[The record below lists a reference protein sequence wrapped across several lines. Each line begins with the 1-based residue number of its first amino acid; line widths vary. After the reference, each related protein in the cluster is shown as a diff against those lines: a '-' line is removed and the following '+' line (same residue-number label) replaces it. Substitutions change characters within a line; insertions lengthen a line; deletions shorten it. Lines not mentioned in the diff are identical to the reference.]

1 MTASVLPRGHF
12 LRIGSSDPD
21 QDGDD
26 DSTPQGDTDHDWWST
41 DGRPM
46 RSQAA
51 SGLPQ
56 IQQVTDPNNA
66 PDPQGDELP
75 AGVAFPLSE
84 AFGAQWAT
92 SPEGAQPRAGGQA
105 TAATLTPGTAR
116 ILGHSDA
123 MAGRHPQ
130 HKESFQHSKIQHG
143 RYLEGYNETA
153 GLIHGLVGRAAM
165 SASEYETLTGRRDLH
180 SSYLAAY
187 AKGRQMNTTP
197 QGIYRADDEG
207 QATASRHVAD
217 AWSQPRRTTDDINAP
232 YNSQATTPDPAS
244 QNMSPESGDYAA
256 GRSAGAADRAR
267 GDRPAFADN
276 SSGVSPYV
284 KGYAEG
290 FGGASSPQS
299 PLDAPAS
306 MGGDSGQAMNT
317 GEAQRAFEVSRAPR
331 TARLRRASASFAP
344 QALMSDTDFRKGYL
358 FAAKWRQGQRL
369 AGVGSPSFEAG
380 LYAGMTDSPRS
391 QAAWSA
397 AHRRMGSRHP
407 QLTRRMRLH
416 ASFTAK
422 QMSRGAGLGRRGAYL
437 VTRAG
442 TTTDL
447 VTDGPG
453 TSPDPM
459 GSTPINGPGTPPP
472 MAGLSDPAAS
482 GGAPPYQGTAP
493 LPGGPVVP
501 DDVMGAP
508 QQAPQTSGA
517 FTNTFSGNHPENAT
531 LAPVAPN
538 DANGHGYSNRD
549 AYAGDPHGTDRLAA
563 FRSRVREGMRK
574 MASSEIYDTDP
585 DTGAWREG
593 HPRERPRAG
602 EAGAAYSHETDA
614 ADAQRERQRYQD
626 HVPSDWERQRGYD
639 IYGRSLQ

>member
-12 LRIGSSDPD
+12 LVTGASDPD
-21 QDGDD
+21 RDGDD
-26 DSTPQGDTDHDWWST
+26 DSTPQGDTDHDWWSA

-66 PDPQGDELP
+66 PDPQGDQLP
-75 AGVAFPLSE
+75 DGVAFPLSE
-84 AFGAQWAT
+84 AFGTQWVT
-92 SPEGAQPRAGGQA
+92 SPGGAQPRAGGQA
-105 TAATLTPGTAR
+105 TARSSLNPDTAR

-123 MAGRHPQ
+123 MAGRQPQ
-130 HKESFQHSKIQHG
+130 HKESFGHSKIQHG
-143 RYLEGYNETA
+143 RYLGGYNETA

-165 SASEYETLTGRRDLH
+165 SASEYENLTGRGDLH

-187 AKGRQMNTTP
+187 AKGRQMNATP

-207 QATASRHVAD
+207 QATASRRVAD
-217 AWSQPRRTTDDINAP
+217 AWSQPRRTTDDVNPP

-244 QNMSPESGDYAA
+244 QNMGPGASDYAA
-256 GRSAGAADRAR
+256 GKSAGQADRAR

-290 FGGASSPQS
+290 FGGAQSPQG
-299 PLDAPAS
+299 PPDVPAS
-306 MGGDSGQAMNT
+306 MGGDSGQAMNA
-317 GEAQRAFEVSRAPR
+317 GEAQRAFDVARAPR
-331 TARLRRASASFAP
+331 TARLRRVSASFAP
-344 QALMSDTDFRKGYL
+344 QSLMGDPDFRKGYL

-369 AGVGSPSFEAG
+369 AGVGSPAFEAG
-380 LYAGMTDSPRS
+380 LYAGMTDSPAS

-397 AHRRMGSRHP
+397 AHRRMGSKHP
-407 QLTRRMRLH
+407 QLKRRMRLH

-422 QMSRGAGLGRRGAYL
+422 QLAKGGGLGRRGAYL
-437 VTRAG
+437 VRRAG

-459 GSTPINGPGTPPP
+459 GSTPLNGPGAPPP

-482 GGAPPYQGTAP
+482 GGAPPYQGAAP

-501 DDVMGAP
+501 DDVMGTP
-508 QQAPQTSGA
+508 QQAPQASGP
-517 FTNTFSGNHPENAT
+517 FTNTFSGDHQENVT

-538 DANGHGYSNRD
+538 SADGHGYSNRE
-549 AYAGDPHGTDRLAA
+549 AYDGDPHGTDRLAA
-563 FRSRVREGMRK
+563 FRKRVQ
-574 MASSEIYDTDP
+574 
-585 DTGAWREG
+585 
-593 HPRERPRAG
+593 AG
-602 EAGAAYSHETDA
+602 LARMGE
-614 ADAQRERQRYQD
+614 
-626 HVPSDWERQRGYD
+626 
-639 IYGRSLQ
+639 L

>member
-12 LRIGSSDPD
+12 LRTGAWDPD
-21 QDGDD
+21 HDGDD
-26 DSTPQGDTDHDWWST
+26 DSTPQGDTDHDWWSA

-56 IQQVTDPNNA
+56 IQQVTDPSNA

-75 AGVAFPLSE
+75 DGVAFPLNE
-84 AFGAQWAT
+84 AFGTQWVT
-92 SPEGAQPRAGGQA
+92 SPGGAQPRAGGQA
-105 TAATLTPGTAR
+105 TARSSLNPDTAR

-123 MAGRHPQ
+123 MAGRQPQ
-130 HKESFQHSKIQHG
+130 HKESFGHSKIQHG
-143 RYLEGYNETA
+143 RYLGGYNETA

-165 SASEYETLTGRRDLH
+165 SPAEYENLTGRADLH

-187 AKGRQMNTTP
+187 ARGRQLNSTP
-197 QGIYRADDEG
+197 QGVYRADDEG
-207 QATASRHVAD
+207 QSTASRRQAD
-217 AWSQPRRTTDDINAP
+217 AWSQPRRTTDDVNPP

-244 QNMSPESGDYAA
+244 QNMGHDASDYAA
-256 GRSAGAADRAR
+256 GKSAGAADRAR

-290 FGGASSPQS
+290 FGGAQSPQG
-299 PLDAPAS
+299 PPDVPAS
-306 MGGDSGQAMNT
+306 MGGDSGQAMNA
-317 GEAQRAFEVSRAPR
+317 GEAQRAFDVARAPR
-331 TARLRRASASFAP
+331 TASLRRASAAFAP
-344 QALMSDTDFRKGYL
+344 QSLMGDPDFRKGYL
-358 FAAKWRQGQRL
+358 FATKWRQGQRL

-380 LYAGMTDSPRS
+380 LYSGITDSARAS
-391 QAAWSA
+391 QSAWTA
-397 AHRRMGSRHP
+397 AHRKLGARHP
-407 QLTRRMRLH
+407 QLTRRMQLH
-416 ASFTAK
+416 SSFTAK
-422 QMSRGAGLGRRGAYL
+422 LTGKGGGLASRGAYL

-459 GSTPINGPGTPPP
+459 GSTPLNGPGAPPP

-482 GGAPPYQGTAP
+482 GGSPPYQGAAP

-501 DDVMGAP
+501 DDVMGTP
-508 QQAPQTSGA
+508 QQSPQASGP
-517 FTNTFSGNHPENAT
+517 FTNTFSGDHQENVT

-538 DANGHGYSNRD
+538 DASGRGYSNRE
-549 AYAGDPHGTDRLAA
+549 AYDGDPHGTDRLAV
-563 FRSRVREGMRK
+563 FRATVREGMRK
-574 MASSEIYDTDP
+574 MASSEVYDTDP

-602 EAGAAYSHETDA
+602 EAGVSAYPAPSAEPGNHI
-614 ADAQRERQRYQD
+614 
-626 HVPSDWERQRGYD
+626 PSDWERQRGYD
-639 IYGRSLQ
+639 IYGRAL